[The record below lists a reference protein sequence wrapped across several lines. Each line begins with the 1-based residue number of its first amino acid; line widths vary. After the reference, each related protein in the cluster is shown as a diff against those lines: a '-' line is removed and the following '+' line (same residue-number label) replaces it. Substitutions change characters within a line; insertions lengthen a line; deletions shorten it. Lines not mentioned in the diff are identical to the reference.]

1 MPWRGDAAFLDLLFP
16 GAEDAVGD
24 FADDLLQHEAQV
36 AAFGEVARRD
46 VFHAVGVGHELIAFA
61 EAAQGFVLGVID
73 GDAVSAVDEDKPI
86 GCLIAELRSGLALL
100 KALAANHCVMPTVL
114 LAGSGGVTAAV
125 QAVKSGAFDV
135 VEKPEA
141 AVESATSAIALYGK
155 FKKLFEERCAATSRI
170 ESLTKRETQ
179 VLSLMVEGKP
189 NRVIAEE
196 LGISSKTLDIH
207 RANLM
212 EKMAARTTADMC
224 RASLLA
230 KTDPMHLHLLTS

>member
-1 MPWRGDAAFLDLLFP
+1 MSAKYMVGVVS
-16 GAEDAVGD
+16 EDANMSNALKGPFKSAGLTLTNYANVQE
-24 FADDLLQHEAQV
+24 LLQAL
-36 AAFGEVARRD
+36 D
-46 VFHAVGVGHELIAFA
+46 
-61 EAAQGFVLGVID
+61 D
-73 GDAVSAVDEDKPI
+73 DKSI
-86 GCLIAELRSGLALL
+86 GCLIAELQRGLDMLKGLAG
-100 KALAANHCVMPTVL
+100 NHCVVPVVL

-125 QAVKSGAFDV
+125 QALKAGAFDV

-141 AVESATSAIALYGK
+141 AVESAKSAIALYARC
-155 FKKLFEERCAATSRI
+155 KKIFEERCAATARI

-179 VLSLMVEGKP
+179 VLNLMVEGKP
-189 NRVIAEE
+189 NREIAEE

-230 KTDPMHLHLLTS
+230 KIDPMQLHLLA